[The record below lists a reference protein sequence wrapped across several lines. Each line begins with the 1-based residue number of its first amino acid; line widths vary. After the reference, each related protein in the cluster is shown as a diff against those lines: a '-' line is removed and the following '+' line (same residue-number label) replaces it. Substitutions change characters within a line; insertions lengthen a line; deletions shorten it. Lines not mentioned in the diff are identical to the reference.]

1 MSIREISPVY
11 PQASMQEQQLSVDFS
26 HNDTVFPLTVWG
38 DPAIWT
44 NVTGGSPSLALLSS
58 SRVPAS
64 ILLQI
69 HDWARH
75 WRQHGPIVISGF
87 QSETENEA
95 LQVLLGGVQP
105 VVLVLAR
112 GMLKRLRPE
121 YRQPVEEGRLLLV
134 SPFPDSVQWVSAEN
148 AQVRNRLVCAL
159 ADEVLIAHAESRSK
173 TEALA
178 QEITGWSK
186 PLWTVEH
193 SANRNLQAMGF
204 ETYRAQ

>member
-1 MSIREISPVY
+1 MKDLSIPRTQRFVGISDVHVT
-11 PQASMQEQQLSVDFS
+11 L
-26 HNDTVFPLTVWG
+26 WG

-44 NVTGGSPSLALLSS
+44 NVKTGGPTLALLSS

-64 ILLQI
+64 ILLQV

-121 YRQPVEEGRLLLV
+121 YRQPLDEGRLLLV

-148 AQVRNRLVCAL
+148 AQVRNRLVCSL
-159 ADEVLIAHAESRSK
+159 ANAVLVAHAEPGSK
-173 TEALA
+173 TEKLA
-178 QEITGWSK
+178 ETIIDGDK
-186 PLWTVEH
+186 PLWTVDH
-193 SANRNLQAMGF
+193 PGNKNLQALGF
-204 ETYRAQ
+204 RAYSTG

>member
-1 MSIREISPVY
+1 MMSSEMWKIGVEL
-11 PQASMQEQQLSVDFS
+11 AEQIGTDPNRQFTLRG
-26 HNDTVFPLTVWG
+26 DTT
-38 DPAIWT
+38 IWSAL
-44 NVTGGSPSLALLSS
+44 NEGAPSLALLSS

-75 WRQHGPIVISGF
+75 WRQHGPILISGF

-121 YRQPVEEGRLLLV
+121 YRQPMDEGRLLLV
-134 SPFPDSVQWVSAEN
+134 SPFADSVEWVSAER
-148 AQVRNRLVCAL
+148 AQVRNRIACAL
-159 ADEVLIAHAESRSK
+159 AQGLVI
-173 TEALA
+173 EAL
-178 QEITGWSK
+178 K
-186 PLWTVEH
+186 
-193 SANRNLQAMGF
+193 
-204 ETYRAQ
+204 

>member
-1 MSIREISPVY
+1 MNRVPATESIQVEYLGSST
-11 PQASMQEQQLSVDFS
+11 QS
-26 HNDTVFPLTVWG
+26 LTIWG

-44 NVTGGSPSLALLSS
+44 NITGGSPSLALLSS

-75 WRQHGPIVISGF
+75 WRQHGPTIISGF
-87 QSETENEA
+87 QSEVENEA

-134 SPFPDSVQWVSAEN
+134 SPFPDSVQWVSAKN
-148 AQVRNRLVCAL
+148 AQLRNRIVCAL
-159 ADEVLIAHAESRSK
+159 TQEIIIAHADNNSK
-173 TEALA
+173 TAALA
-178 QEITGWSK
+178 EEVAGWGK
-186 PLWTVEH
+186 PLWTVAH
-193 SANRNLQAMGF
+193 PANHNLLALGF
-204 ETYRAQ
+204 QPYGEQ